1 MANAEGRILIVQRN
15 LMSRHTAHAI
25 LLDAGSNT
33 KFRDFDRFAS
43 FMSHSATS
51 TYVAVMK
58 TLTSKFLLSVV
69 GALALGLAVAGPAQ
83 AQSCLDNRQIQEAVS
98 SGQIMSL
105 ADVLASAGIDG
116 SAEIL
121 SVQVCDE
128 GSGLVY
134 IIGVLTPDGEAQNLV
149 VSAQ

>member
-1 MANAEGRILIVQRN
+1 
-15 LMSRHTAHAI
+15 
-25 LLDAGSNT
+25 
-33 KFRDFDRFAS
+33 
-43 FMSHSATS
+43 MSHSATS
-51 TYVAVMK
+51 PYVAAMK
-58 TLTSKFLLSVV
+58 TLISKILASVAV
-69 GALALGLAVAGPAQ
+69 ALAIALAGSVPAA

-105 ADVLASAGIDG
+105 AAVLASAGIDG
-116 SAEIL
+116 SAEVL

-128 GSGLVY
+128 GGGLVY